1 MLDTIDSNQTW
12 EQLKLETVNIKV
24 DLSIITHD
32 AVSEHPFVNISLNGF
47 PQFGEICEKDAVV
60 EIDVE
65 IEDDTENFLTI
76 EYMNKDAK
84 RDVVLGRESL
94 TNWPQVGGDGAIS
107 KDKRVIINSISFDDI
122 ELDFFQ
128 LTDPDTFR
136 YEPIDQSGGISAAG
150 FDATKLSWN
159 GKTTLRFTTPV
170 YIWLLENL

>member
-1 MLDTIDSNQTW
+1 MLDTTDSNQTW

-32 AVSEHPFVNISLNGF
+32 AVSEHPFVNVSLNGY
-47 PQFGEICEKDAVV
+47 PQFGEICEKDTVI

-84 RDVVLGRESL
+84 QDVVLGE
-94 TNWPQVGGDGAIS
+94 GGIPVA
-107 KDKRVIINSISFDDI
+107 DKRVVINSISFDDI

>member
-1 MLDTIDSNQTW
+1 METI
-12 EQLKLETVNIKV
+12 NIKV

-47 PQFGEICEKDAVV
+47 PQFGEICEKDTLV
-60 EIDVE
+60 ELDVE
-65 IEDDTENFLTI
+65 IEDNTENYLTI

-84 RDVVLGRESL
+84 RDVVLG
-94 TNWPQVGGDGAIS
+94 WGDLVA
-107 KDKRVIINSISFDDI
+107 DKRIEINSISFDDI

-128 LTDPDTFR
+128 LIDPDTFK
-136 YEPIDQSGGISAAG
+136 YEPIDPEGVVGKD

>member
-12 EQLKLETVNIKV
+12 EQLKLETINIKV

-47 PQFGEICEKDAVV
+47 PQFGEICEQDTVV
-60 EIDVE
+60 DIDVE
-65 IEDDTENFLTI
+65 IEDNTENFLTI
-76 EYMNKDAK
+76 EYMNKDPNQ
-84 RDVVLGRESL
+84 DVVLGE
-94 TNWPQVGGDGAIS
+94 DGVPVA
-107 KDKRVIINSISFDDI
+107 DKRVIINSISFDDI

-128 LTDPDTFR
+128 LTDPDTFQ
-136 YEPIDQSGGISAAG
+136 YEPIDTEGVSTTG

>member
-1 MLDTIDSNQTW
+1 METI
-12 EQLKLETVNIKV
+12 NIKV
-24 DLSIITHD
+24 NLSIVTHN

-47 PQFGEICEKDAVV
+47 PQFSEICETDTLV

-76 EYMNKDAK
+76 EYYNKDAK
-84 RDVVLGRESL
+84 KDVEIGD
-94 TNWPQVGGDGAIS
+94 DGAIS
-107 KDKRVIINSISFDDI
+107 KDKRVVINSISFDDI

-128 LTDPDTFR
+128 FDQKDTLK
-136 YEPIDQSGGISAAG
+136 YEPIDPDADSATG

-159 GKTTLRFTTPV
+159 GKTTLRFTTPI

>member
-1 MLDTIDSNQTW
+1 METI
-12 EQLKLETVNIKV
+12 NIKV

-47 PQFGEICEKDAVV
+47 PQFGEICEKDTLV
-60 EIDVE
+60 ELDVE
-65 IEDDTENFLTI
+65 IEDNTENFLTI

-84 RDVVLGRESL
+84 RDVVLGA
-94 TNWPQVGGDGAIS
+94 DGIPVA
-107 KDKRVIINSISFDDI
+107 DKRIEINSISFDDI

-128 LTDPDTFR
+128 LIDPDTFK
-136 YEPIDQSGGISAAG
+136 YEPIDPQGVVGKD
-150 FDATKLSWN
+150 FDATKLAWN

>member
-1 MLDTIDSNQTW
+1 MLDTIDSNQIW
-12 EQLKLETVNIKV
+12 EQLKLETVNIKL

-47 PQFGEICEKDAVV
+47 PQFGQICEQDTLVD
-60 EIDVE
+60 IDVE

-76 EYMNKDAK
+76 EYYNKNAK
-84 RDVVLGRESL
+84 QDVVLG
-94 TNWPQVGGDGAIS
+94 NDGLPVA
-107 KDKRVIINSISFDDI
+107 DKRVEINNIMFDDI

-128 LTDPDTFR
+128 LNDPDTFK
-136 YEPIDQSGGISAAG
+136 YEPIDPEGVEESG
-150 FDATKLSWN
+150 FDATKLAWN

>member
-1 MLDTIDSNQTW
+1 MSDTTDSSQTW
-12 EQLKLETVNIKV
+12 EQLKLETVNIKI

-32 AVSEHPFVNISLNGF
+32 AVSEPPFVNISLNGF
-47 PQFGEICEKDAVV
+47 PQFGEICDKDTVV

-76 EYMNKDAK
+76 EYMNKDPK
-84 RDVVLGRESL
+84 QDIVLGE
-94 TNWPQVGGDGAIS
+94 DGEPVA
-107 KDKRVIINSISFDDI
+107 DKRIEINSVSFDDI

-136 YEPIDQSGGISAAG
+136 YEPIDPEGISTAG
-150 FDATKLSWN
+150 FDATKLAWN
-159 GKTTLRFTTPV
+159 GKTTLRFTTPI

>member
-1 MLDTIDSNQTW
+1 MLDTTDSNQTW
-12 EQLKLETVNIKV
+12 EQLKLETINIKV

-47 PQFGEICEKDAVV
+47 PQFGEICEKDTVV
-60 EIDVE
+60 EFDVE

-76 EYMNKDAK
+76 EYMNKDA
-84 RDVVLGRESL
+84 RHDVVLGS
-94 TNWPQVGGDGAIS
+94 DGIPVA
-107 KDKRVIINSISFDDI
+107 DKRIEINSISFDDI

-128 LTDPDTFR
+128 LTDPDTFK
-136 YEPIDQSGGISAAG
+136 YEPVDPEGVSTTG

-159 GKTTLRFTTPV
+159 GKTTLHLTTPV